1 MVVHHWAF
9 VLMCADLRASVA
21 SMHQCKASAPFSTTD
36 SAPHIYINTQSV
48 STTAS
53 APHIYINTQSVSGH
67 EHKATYS
74 AVIA

>member
-48 STTAS
+48 S
-53 APHIYINTQSVSGH
+53 GH